1 MHNNRTAKKH
11 RHATQPRQRIWQ
23 GGFLAAAVAASLAL
37 FGWTAFG
44 AQTSANIPPLLLGV
58 PAYVYP
64 GQPALVTLQGLNPPP
79 GIVIL
84 NPGNGDAPFD
94 ASWQAQARRLRAR
107 GVTVLGYVHTD
118 AATRPLADAET
129 SIRNYLKPAT
139 GSNQVSGIFLDEMSN
154 ACTAVPYYA
163 QLDAYIR
170 SLAPSAFVA
179 ANPGTAV
186 ASCFLQSRQKVAS
199 TYVTFEHDVTT
210 YQTSFAGNVLNPN
223 GTFSMGL
230 QYPAAT
236 FWHLVY
242 SAAGAQLSQIISLA
256 RSRHAGYAY
265 ATDGSLPNPW
275 DSVASYLPAEAQ
287 AAAATSPRHPIRRG
301 NS

>member
-1 MHNNRTAKKH
+1 VHNQRTAKKR
-11 RHATQPRQRIWQ
+11 RHAAESRQRIWQ
-23 GGFLAAAVAASLAL
+23 GGFLAVAVAASLAL

-44 AQTSANIPPLLLGV
+44 AQSGTNAPHLLLGV

-64 GQPALVTLQGLNPPP
+64 GQPALVTLQGLKPPP

-84 NPGNGDAPFD
+84 NPGNGDAPFG
-94 ASWQAQARRLRAR
+94 ASWQAQAGRLRAQ
-107 GVTVLGYVHTD
+107 GITVLGYVHTD
-118 AATRPLADAET
+118 AATRPLADAEA
-129 SIRNYLKPAT
+129 SIRNYLRPAT
-139 GSNQVSGIFLDEMSN
+139 GSNRVSGIFLDEMSN
-154 ACTAVPYYA
+154 GCTALPYYA
-163 QLDAYIR
+163 QLAAYIR
-170 SLAPSAFVA
+170 GLAPSAFIA

-186 ASCFLQSRQKVAS
+186 AVCFLQARPKPAN
-199 TYVTFEHDVTT
+199 TYVTFEHDATT
-210 YQTSFAGNVLNPN
+210 YQTSFAGNVLNPG

-242 SAAGAQLSQIISLA
+242 SATSAQLSSIMSLA
-256 RSRHAGYAY
+256 RSRNAGYVY

-275 DSVASYLPAEAQ
+275 DSVASYLPAEAR
-287 AAAATSPRHPIRRG
+287 AAEATPPRHLIRRG